1 MASNTRGPRG
11 RSSRK
16 SRPRASGST
25 AQRGQ
30 GPTGS
35 AAQGVQGPTGSA
47 AQRAQG
53 QTAPNAMAASPGR
66 SRGRRTPAY
75 RNFDERPEAPWHPL
89 PLSELL
95 ILAGAIAFVIAL
107 TRLGHHGIKADA
119 PLLLAGILAVG
130 IGTAEVSWREHRTGF
145 RSHTLLLAFVPV
157 LALHTLV
164 VGGYSAFASPPRALN
179 LAMFAVDIAVFAA
192 LARYLRAR
200 YLDARAR
207 R

>member
-16 SRPRASGST
+16 SRPPASGS
-25 AQRGQ
+25 AKQRVQ
-30 GPTGS
+30 RPPAP
-35 AAQGVQGPTGSA
+35 AAT
-47 AQRAQG
+47 
-53 QTAPNAMAASPGR
+53 AASPRRG
-66 SRGRRTPAY
+66 RGRRAPAY

-95 ILAGAIAFVIAL
+95 ILSGAIAFVVAL
-107 TRLGHHGIKADA
+107 VRLGHRGIEADA
-119 PLLLAGILAVG
+119 PLLLAGILAVS

-157 LALHTLV
+157 LVLHTLV
-164 VGGYSAFASPPRALN
+164 VGGYSVFAPAPRALN
-179 LAMFAVDIAVFAA
+179 FAMFVVDAAIFLA

-200 YLDARAR
+200 FLDARAR